1 MSKDEL
7 IPQCIDKDS
16 QIDVYNSQ
24 IKKYQVL
31 TKTDI
36 MSIRLRRCLQSK

>member
-7 IPQCIDKDS
+7 IAQCIDKDN

-36 MSIRLRRCLQSK
+36 NVKAIKHYEF

>member
-7 IPQCIDKDS
+7 IAQCIDKDS

-24 IKKYQVL
+24 IKKYQV
-31 TKTDI
+31 
-36 MSIRLRRCLQSK
+36 

>member
-7 IPQCIDKDS
+7 IAQCIDKDS

-24 IKKYQVL
+24 IKAYVPNG
-31 TKTDI
+31 I
-36 MSIRLRRCLQSK
+36 W

>member
-7 IPQCIDKDS
+7 IAQCIDKDS

-24 IKKYQVL
+24 IKNIK
-31 TKTDI
+31 
-36 MSIRLRRCLQSK
+36 S